1 MVMLFYVNFLIHYFP
16 KTVLLNGKD
25 SEEVVSR
32 NVKSD
37 AKFLFGS
44 QSM

>member
-1 MVMLFYVNFLIHYFP
+1 MLFFVHFLIHYFP
-16 KTVLLNGKD
+16 KTVLLNGKE
-25 SEEVVSR
+25 SEKVVSR

-44 QSM
+44 QSV